1 MKGSRKKETL
11 MDANRFDAI
20 ARVVGTS
27 SDRRDLFKAATGG
40 ALGLLGLSAL
50 ADGALGEDVG
60 TEAKN
65 CNKDKNCKGD
75 DVCDKKKNKCVE
87 CNKSKDCKNNQK
99 CKSHKC
105 KNK

>member
-1 MKGSRKKETL
+1 

-20 ARVVGTS
+20 ARAVGSS

-40 ALGLLGLSAL
+40 ALGLVGLSAL
-50 ADGALGEDVG
+50 ASDALADDVG
-60 TEAKN
+60 AEAKH
-65 CNKDKNCKGD
+65 CNKDKDCKNK

-87 CNKSKDCKNNQK
+87 CNKNKDCKNNQK